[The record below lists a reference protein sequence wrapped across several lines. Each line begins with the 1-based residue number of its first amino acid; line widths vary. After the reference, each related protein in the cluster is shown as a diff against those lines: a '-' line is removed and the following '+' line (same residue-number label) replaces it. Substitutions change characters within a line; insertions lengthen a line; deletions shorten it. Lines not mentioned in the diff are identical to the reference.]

1 MKTKFTMDSKRLK
14 QVTTQL
20 KKSFDNW
27 DFNKAINASKDE
39 TQTRDNLIHPFLN
52 ILNYQKI
59 DDYTHEFYADMLD
72 KKNRRVDIAITL
84 GKKDPIMLVEC
95 KSCTS
100 KLTDNHFRQL
110 NEYCLYTPSA
120 KIGIVTNGI
129 IYNFYT
135 INVKLKQG
143 LNTKPFFSFDLMNYG
158 TSDLEML
165 ALFNHQNIEIKD
177 ILAEAEE
184 IYFLDEF
191 DNALFKTLS
200 DPSDDLAKIIYRNM
214 GGVRSNEKILK
225 QIQELVNST
234 SLKTAL
240 DKVVKKEISSSN
252 SGIITTEEEIKAYN
266 VIKTIL
272 AMSSKIKSPQLE
284 RISYRDLKTMFII
297 TVDDNQNKQ
306 ICSIIF
312 KDNSKVI
319 EINKIP
325 YKLEDVSISS
335 ITKLKKEL
343 TEMALGYLI

>member
-1 MKTKFTMDSKRLK
+1 MDSKRLK

-27 DFNKAINASKDE
+27 DFTKAINASKDE

-135 INVKLKQG
+135 INAKSKQG
-143 LNTKPFFSFDLMNYG
+143 LNTRPFFSFDIMNYE

-165 ALFNHQNIEIKD
+165 ALFNHQNIEIKT
-177 ILAEAEE
+177 ILEEAEE
-184 IYFLDEF
+184 IYFLNEF
-191 DNALFKTLS
+191 DNALFETLGN
-200 DPSDDLAKIIYRNM
+200 PSDDLAKIIYRNM
-214 GGVRSNEKILK
+214 GGLRSNDKILN
-225 QIQELVNST
+225 QIKELVNST
-234 SLKTAL
+234 SINTSL
-240 DKVVKKEISSSN
+240 DKIIKEEISKSN
-252 SGIITTEEEIKAYN
+252 TGVITTNEEIKAYN
-266 VIKTIL
+266 VVKTIL
-272 AMSSKIKSPQLE
+272 AMSSKIKSPQLD
-284 RISYRDLKTMFII
+284 RISFRDLKTMFII
-297 TVDDNQNKQ
+297 IVDDNQNKQ
-306 ICSIIF
+306 VCSIVF
-312 KDNSKVI
+312 KENSKII
-319 EINKIP
+319 EINKINH
-325 YKLEDVSISS
+325 KLEDVSISS
-335 ITKLKKEL
+335 ITNLKKEL
-343 TEMALGYLI
+343 IEMALVHLV